1 MNPRAALLIPL
12 VPALFALAAPQQ
24 ATYET
29 AVTPV
34 LRRNCSV
41 CHNDTTLAGG
51 LSMDRFTGAASI
63 AGNREVWERIV
74 AKLRSGEMP
83 PKGAPRPAGAEVQE
97 LVRWV
102 GQEFD
107 RLDRAQPPDPGRVVA
122 RRLTRAEYAN
132 TVRDLLGVRF
142 RAGEEFPVDDAIL
155 GFDNIGEVLSVSPFL
170 MEKYVYA
177 AERIAQLAIGA
188 DPLPKATLVE
198 HKPDAV
204 RRVDS
209 GATES
214 SDQLDY
220 SGEYVFRVWVR
231 GHLGPKG
238 EPVQLRLSVDGKEV
252 RTAEIATREN
262 ETSTVARD
270 VQRAKEEA
278 RVYLTAGPHTFRAE
292 LVGEEFRKPVP
303 RAAARRPGGA
313 PDNSMYPD
321 KFDLLGPFAAK
332 GEHPPRTRI
341 LTCDPAAGPAC
352 IERILAPL
360 ARLAYRRPVT
370 KSEVAQ
376 LADVAR
382 KATQAGFTPDQSVQF
397 ALQAMLV
404 SPHFLLR
411 VERDAKGQYGPVSDL
426 ELATRLSYF
435 LWSSMPGEEL
445 LALAE
450 RGKLRGPGV
459 LDAQVTRMLADRR
472 SEALA
477 QNFAGQWLEIRSLAS
492 VKPDV
497 LKFPMWNA
505 ALQEDMATE
514 TRMFFDHILRENR
527 PISEFLSADY
537 TFLNARLAR
546 HYGIEGVDGP
556 EFRRVKVDP
565 AQRGGIL
572 THGSVLTITSYPVR
586 TSPVL
591 RGKYILEVL
600 LGAAPPPPPADV
612 PRLEEDVVAAPAS
625 LRVALERHRADPT
638 CASCHVRMDP
648 LGFGL
653 ENYDAIGRYRTEE
666 GKAPIQVG
674 GRLPNGV
681 EFSTPRELK
690 ALLERDL
697 PDFARNLA
705 EKMMIYALGRGLEPY
720 DRLPIREI
728 AGKMEQSE
736 YRFQA
741 LIRGV
746 VHSLPFQARRGQ
758 LKNVTDV
765 AGKR

>member
-1 MNPRAALLIPL
+1 MNVRAALLFPL
-12 VPALFALAAPQQ
+12 VPALFGLAAPQ
-24 ATYET
+24 ATFET

-34 LRRNCSV
+34 LRRNCGV
-41 CHNDTTLAGG
+41 CHNDTTVAGG
-51 LSMDRFTGAASI
+51 LSMDRFTGAESI
-63 AGNREVWERIV
+63 AGNREAWERIV

-83 PKGAPRPAGAEVQE
+83 PKGAPRPAETDIQE

-102 GQEFD
+102 GREFD
-107 RLDRAQPPDPGRVVA
+107 RLDRARPPDPGRIVA

-142 RAGEEFPVDDAIL
+142 RAGEEFPADDAIL
-155 GFDNIGEVLSVSPFL
+155 GFDNIGDVLTVSPFL

-177 AERIAQLAIGA
+177 AERIASLAIGA

-198 HKPDAV
+198 HKTDVV
-204 RRVDS
+204 RRVDA

-214 SDQLDY
+214 SDHFDY
-220 SGEYVFRVWVR
+220 TGEYVFRAWVR
-231 GHLGPKG
+231 GHLGPNG
-238 EPVQLRLSVDGKEV
+238 QPVELRLSVDGKPV

-278 RVYLTAGPHTFRAE
+278 RVYLTAGVHTFRAE
-292 LVGEEFRKPVP
+292 LVGDEFRKPVP
-303 RAAARRPGGA
+303 RAPARRPPGQ

-332 GEHPPRTRI
+332 GDHPPRTRI
-341 LTCDPAAGPAC
+341 LTCDPATGPAC

-370 KSEVAQ
+370 KADVVQ

-382 KATQAGFTPDQSVQF
+382 KAAQTGFTPAQAVQF

-404 SPHFLLR
+404 SPHFLLKI
-411 VERDAKGQYGPVSDL
+411 ERDPKGAYGPVSDL

-435 LWSSMPGEEL
+435 LWSSMPDEEL
-445 LALAE
+445 LGLAE
-450 RGKLRGPGV
+450 RGKLRSAGV
-459 LDAQVTRMLADRR
+459 LDAQITRMLADRR

-477 QNFAGQWLEIRSLAS
+477 QNFAGQWLEIRSLAA

-497 LKFPMWNA
+497 LKFPMWSA

-514 TRMFFDHILRENR
+514 TRLFFDHILRENR
-527 PISEFLSADY
+527 PVSEFLAADY

-546 HYGIEGVDGP
+546 HYGIEGVDGA
-556 EFRRVKVDP
+556 EFRKVKVDP
-565 AQRGGIL
+565 AQRGGVL

-600 LGAAPPPPPADV
+600 LGAAPPPPPGDV
-612 PRLEEDVVAAPAS
+612 PQLEENAAGAPAS

-653 ENYDAIGRYRTEE
+653 ENYDPIGRYRTEE
-666 GKAPIQVG
+666 NKAPIQAG

-681 EFSTPRELK
+681 EFSSPAQLK
-690 ALLERDL
+690 AILEKDL
-697 PDFARNLA
+697 PDVARNLA

-728 AGKMEQSE
+728 VGKMEQSE
-736 YRFQA
+736 FRFQT
-741 LIRGV
+741 LIRGIV
-746 VHSLPFQARRGQ
+746 ASLPFQARRGQ
-758 LKNVTDV
+758 VKNVTDV